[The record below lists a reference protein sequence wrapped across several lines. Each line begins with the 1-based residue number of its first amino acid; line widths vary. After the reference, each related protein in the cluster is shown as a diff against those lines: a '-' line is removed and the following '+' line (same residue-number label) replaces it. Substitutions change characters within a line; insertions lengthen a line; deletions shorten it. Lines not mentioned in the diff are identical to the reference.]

1 MNNIKKIVFLLILTF
16 CALFALSAQ
25 VTVMPNDPVYTDII
39 NWENLGIIRN
49 VPPLRPYP
57 LALITSFLEEVMECE
72 YTDQAAKAYAHY
84 ERIYGK
90 SVDVGFEVSDNF
102 KNPKDNTDNPGSD
115 KKFTN
120 ELDVYLKAAG
130 DIKATDY
137 LSVGINTNIL
147 VTTELEKDSRPA
159 FDQKP
164 YDAVNDTTDLKFAQ
178 AFLDMNATAAIGND
192 KIYFQGGISR
202 NSFGPFND
210 SSLSLGPGAFHSG
223 NASIVFREN
232 KWTYTQ
238 AMFML
243 GATNDVGL
251 RSSVKPNKFLMLHS
265 IDFTPF
271 KWLTMSYYE
280 NVVYGNRFDPIYM
293 LPFVPYMVAQ
303 GIGSFG
309 DNIQMG
315 VTFKVRP
322 INGFTWLTDVFVDDM
337 AASDLVKLKFD
348 TKLRFAAQTGFIYSP
363 VDSIFDQIS
372 TDYTFVSPYM
382 YTHEEFTD
390 DTKTISVGSQG
401 INYQN
406 YTNNG
411 VGMGSNLP
419 PNSDRF
425 AFKIKAT
432 PIKDLNITFSANM
445 IRHSNITELL
455 ITKAPEEAVKYLG
468 LPAGYLLT
476 DGSVFNHPYSVGA
489 YDYAWNHFMFMQSP
503 TKMYVWQAG
512 LDAGYTLPGQSFGK
526 FTINMGYTFEYIKN
540 HGVQNNILPGGGVY
554 SADAAGMA
562 SAYDN
567 WKSKLHNDVNH
578 YFRVSFKYLYGL

>member
-1 MNNIKKIVFLLILTF
+1 
-16 CALFALSAQ
+16 
-25 VTVMPNDPVYTDII
+25 MPNDPVYTDII

-84 ERIYGK
+84 ERIFGK

-102 KNPKDNTDNPGSD
+102 KKPKDNTDNPGSD
-115 KKFTN
+115 KAFTN
-120 ELDVYLKAAG
+120 ELDIYLKAAG

-147 VTTELEKDSRPA
+147 VTTELEKDARPA
-159 FDQKP
+159 FDHKP

-202 NSFGPFND
+202 NTFGPFND
-210 SSLSLGPGAFHSG
+210 TSLSLGPGAFHSG

-232 KWTYTQ
+232 KWSYTQ
-238 AMFML
+238 AMFIL
-243 GATNDVGL
+243 GATNDLGL

-265 IDFTPF
+265 IDFTPN

-348 TKLRFAAQTGFIYSP
+348 TKLRFAAQTGFLYSP

-382 YTHEEFTD
+382 YSHEEFTD
-390 DTKTISVGSQG
+390 ETKTRSVGSQG

-445 IRHSNITELL
+445 IRHANINELL
-455 ITKAPEEAVKYLG
+455 ITNAPEEAVKYLG
-468 LPAGYLLT
+468 MPAGYLLT
-476 DGSVFNHPYSVGA
+476 DGSVFNHPYSDGA

-512 LDAGYTLPGQSFGK
+512 LDAGYTIPKQSIGK
-526 FTINMGYTFEYIKN
+526 FTINMGYTFEFIKN

-554 SADAAGMA
+554 SADAAGLA